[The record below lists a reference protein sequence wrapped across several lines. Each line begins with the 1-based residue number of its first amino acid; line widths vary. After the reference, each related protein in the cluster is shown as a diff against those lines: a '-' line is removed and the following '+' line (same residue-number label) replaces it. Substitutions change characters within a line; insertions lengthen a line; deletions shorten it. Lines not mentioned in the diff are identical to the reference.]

1 MKRFGPFSKILVTK
15 IVERLNKDK
24 STEPDVSSKRIFSPS
39 IIEQIKKPIR
49 NGLQVNVLT

>member
-1 MKRFGPFSKILVTK
+1 MFGPFSKILVTK